1 VIDRLSEMI
10 WGFVPDEGR
19 DYTFDSNV
27 VSVSRPRL
35 GVNVQE
41 FSSHLADYLGV
52 ETACW

>member
-1 VIDRLSEMI
+1 MIDRLSEMI

-19 DYTFDSNV
+19 DYTIDSNV

-52 ETACW
+52 EPACW